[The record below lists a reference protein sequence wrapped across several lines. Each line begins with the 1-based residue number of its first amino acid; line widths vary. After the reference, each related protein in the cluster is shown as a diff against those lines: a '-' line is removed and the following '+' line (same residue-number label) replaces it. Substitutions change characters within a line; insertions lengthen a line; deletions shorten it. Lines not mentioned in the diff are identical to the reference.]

1 MAEEEIEYTEVEVK
15 QKESLK
21 DAFLHSDSPIAHG
34 ANLFEKNKKIISI
47 VLGGIVVIVL
57 GLFFYNQFVY
67 KPADLKSQEALWHG
81 EYQLLNEQNYTSA
94 IMGDSIGF
102 DELQGKIIY
111 DGNGLKKAAEE
122 YGGYSGGNIAQYEL
136 GIAYLNNGQY
146 QEAINAL
153 EQVSFEDEMISSITF
168 GAMGDAYVEL
178 GQFTSASE
186 NYEKAYNNSKN
197 DLTAPIYMLKAAY
210 AKETENKYEDAV
222 KIYQELMDK
231 YPFAPEVNKAKKY
244 IELAKKGKSIYNL

>member
-1 MAEEEIEYTEVEVK
+1 MAEEEIEYTEVETK

-34 ANLFEKNKKIISI
+34 ANFFEHNKKLISI
-47 VLGGIVVIVL
+47 VLGGALVIVL
-57 GLFFYNQFVY
+57 GIFFYNQFVY

-81 EYQLLNEQNYTSA
+81 EYSLLNEQNWSA
-94 IMGDSIGF
+94 AISGDSIG
-102 DELQGKIIY
+102 
-111 DGNGLKKAAEE
+111 NPGLKSVAEE
-122 YGGYSGGNIAQYEL
+122 YSGYSGGNIAQYEL

-146 QEAINAL
+146 QEAIDAL

-178 GQFTSASE
+178 GKFTSAAE

-231 YPFAPEVNKAKKY
+231 YPLAPEVNKAKKY

>member
-1 MAEEEIEYTEVEVK
+1 MAEEEIEYTEVEEK

-21 DAFLHSDSPIAHG
+21 DALLNSESPIALG
-34 ANLFEKNKKIISI
+34 AGFLEKNKKRLSIIG
-47 VLGGIVVIVL
+47 GGIVLIIL
-57 GLFFYNQFVY
+57 GLFFYNQFIY

-81 EYQLLNEQNYTSA
+81 EYSLLNEQNWSA
-94 IMGDSIGF
+94 AILGDSIG
-102 DELQGKIIY
+102 
-111 DGNGLKKAAEE
+111 NSGLKSVVES
-122 YGGYSGGNIAQYEL
+122 YSGYSGGNIAQYEL

-168 GAMGDAYVEL
+168 GAMGDAYIEL
-178 GQFTSASE
+178 GKFTSAAE
-186 NYEKAYNNSKN
+186 NYEKAYKNSKN

-210 AKETENKYEDAV
+210 AKETENNYEDAV
-222 KIYQELMDK
+222 KIYQKLIDE
-231 YPFAPEVNKAKKY
+231 YPLVPEVNKAKKY

>member
-1 MAEEEIEYTEVEVK
+1 MAEEEIEYTEVEEK
-15 QKESLK
+15 QKGSLK

-34 ANLFEKNKKIISI
+34 AGFLEKNKKRLSIIG
-47 VLGGIVVIVL
+47 GGIALIVL
-57 GLFFYNQFVY
+57 GLFFYNQFIY

-81 EYQLLNEQNYTSA
+81 EYSLLNEQNWSA
-94 IMGDSIGF
+94 AILGDSIG
-102 DELQGKIIY
+102 
-111 DGNGLKKAAEE
+111 NSGLKSVVES
-122 YGGYSGGNIAQYEL
+122 YSGYSGGDIAQYEL

-168 GAMGDAYVEL
+168 GAMGDAYIEL
-178 GQFTSASE
+178 GKFTSAAE
-186 NYEKAYNNSKN
+186 NYEKAYTNSKN

-222 KIYQELMDK
+222 KIYQKLIDE
-231 YPFAPEVNKAKKY
+231 YPLVPEVNKAKKY
-244 IELAKKGKSIYNL
+244 IELAKKEKSIYNL